1 METKL
6 VVTID
11 VEEEQK
17 WGTFKAKGN
26 TTKHLDNVDR
36 LQKLFEKYGIKP
48 TYLLNWEALQNKK
61 AVAKFKKYLNAR
73 KCEIGAHMHPWATP
87 PYKEKICEKNTF
99 ANNLPAKLVEQKL
112 KNITNKIKKEFV
124 IKPKTFKAGRYG
136 FDENHAKILKKLGYR
151 VDTSVTPYISH
162 EKFQG
167 PSFVDFPNLPY
178 LLDLNNIKKENKKS
192 NLLEIPATVGFNLEN
207 FELANKIY
215 NSTNLISK
223 ILTHFKI
230 VKRPKLTT
238 EGFSA
243 KEMKQISDIYLK
255 RKSPVLHMEFHSEN
269 IMPGFVD
276 YVMTEED
283 LENFYSKLEEVF
295 EYLINEKKVE
305 PMTCTEFYNWFSR
318 AQ

>member
-26 TTKHLDNVDR
+26 TTRHLENIDR
-36 LQKLFEKYGIKP
+36 LQLLFEKYKVKP

-61 AVAKFKKYLNAR
+61 AVAKFKNYLKNE

-87 PYKEKICEKNTF
+87 PHHEKICEKNTF

-112 KNITNKIKKEFV
+112 KNITNKIKKEFKV
-124 IKPKTFKAGRYG
+124 QPKTFKAGRYG
-136 FDENHAKILKKLGYR
+136 FNENQAKILKKLGYR

-162 EKFQG
+162 EQFQG

-215 NSTNLISK
+215 NSKNLISK
-223 ILTHFKI
+223 ILMHFKI
-230 VKRPKLTT
+230 VKRLKLTT

-243 KEMKQISDIYLK
+243 KEMEQISNIYLK
-255 RKSPVLHMEFHSEN
+255 RKSPVLHIEFHSEN
-269 IMPGFVD
+269 IMHGFVE
-276 YVMTEED
+276 YVATTEE
-283 LENFYSKLEEVF
+283 LEKFYSKLEEVF
-295 EYLINEKKVE
+295 DYLINEKKVE